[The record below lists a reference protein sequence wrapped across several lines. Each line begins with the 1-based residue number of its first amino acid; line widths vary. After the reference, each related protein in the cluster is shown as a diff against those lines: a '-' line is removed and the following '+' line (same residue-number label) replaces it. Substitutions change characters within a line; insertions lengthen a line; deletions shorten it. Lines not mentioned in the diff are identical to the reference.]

1 MADLDDDSEAPE
13 SAAPPSPMKWIVS
26 GGLAIFLAV
35 LGAQVTAPILTRMV
49 LGDPNA
55 PVEEVVEDEDE
66 DGERVEEVAFE
77 DRGPAVYTPLDPPLL
92 ASFEASGSTRY
103 LQLSVQAMGRD
114 AQGMDLVRTHAPALR
129 NAFLFLISNYTYE
142 DIATVAGKEQLR
154 AAMLSEAQAIM
165 KRNTGSPQIEEIY
178 FTSFV
183 VQ

>member
-1 MADLDDDSEAPE
+1 MAEQDDDSGAPE
-13 SAAPPSPMKWIVS
+13 SAAPPSPMKWIIT

-35 LGAQVTAPILTRMV
+35 LGAQVTAPILSHMV
-49 LGDPNA
+49 FGDPNA
-55 PVEEVVEDEDE
+55 PAEEAVEGE
-66 DGERVEEVAFE
+66 DGEMAEEVPFE
-77 DRGPAVYTPLDPPLL
+77 DRGPAVYMPLDPPLL
-92 ASFEASGSTRY
+92 ASFEASGNTRY

-114 AQGMDLVRTHAPALR
+114 VQGMDLVRTHAPALR

-165 KRNTGSPQIEEIY
+165 KRNTGSPEIEEIY